1 MAETKVEKSLIPKGK
16 RYENIETREDWLQMK
31 KEIANINDKNEVKRI
46 IDRFLAEDAER
57 IRLEKEQKRIDK
69 EAKKRDEAAGMY
81 GGGMG
86 KARTGHTDYRKG
98 GMVYTRKNK

>member
-57 IRLEKEQKRIDK
+57 IRLENEQKRIDA
-69 EAKKRDEAAGMY
+69 EAEKRDKAAF
-81 GGGMG
+81 
-86 KARTGHTDYRKG
+86 
-98 GMVYTRKNK
+98 